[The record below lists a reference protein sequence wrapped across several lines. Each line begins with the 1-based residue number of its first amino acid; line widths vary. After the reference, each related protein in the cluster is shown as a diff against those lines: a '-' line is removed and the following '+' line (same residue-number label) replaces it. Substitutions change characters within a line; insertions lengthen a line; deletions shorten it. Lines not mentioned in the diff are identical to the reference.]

1 MQASKRLQPLFPIE
15 RFPAMAQFVDDQYE
29 MLIPNTLTAK
39 DIYKHLKAAKENRRG
54 SSSRAGSWHFLAKKG
69 GGVIPSG

>member
-39 DIYKHLKAAKENRRG
+39 DIYKHLKAAKDTAEAHPRVQG
-54 SSSRAGSWHFLAKKG
+54 AGTSWLKG
-69 GGVIPSG
+69 GNTLWVA

>member
-1 MQASKRLQPLFPIE
+1 
-15 RFPAMAQFVDDQYE
+15 MAQFVDDQYE

-39 DIYKHLKAAKENRRG
+39 DIYKHLKAAKDTAEAHHHVHG
-54 SSSRAGSWHFLAKKG
+54 AGTSWLR